1 MNKTE
6 ARKIFSEKR
15 KSVSLENKLINDKK
29 IFDNIIN
36 SHIINDFEKILC
48 YVSVKDEPDTRILID
63 YLMKSG
69 KTVYIPHCS
78 ASEMKFYQLN
88 DINELI
94 DGAFGIPTV
103 DISSQKPLEN
113 FKKTICIVPALSF
126 DSNGYRL
133 GYGGGFYDRFLN
145 NKEIFKLGISY
156 EICLTDEL
164 PHDDFDIAVD
174 ALITENNII
183 RKL

>member
-6 ARKIFSEKR
+6 ARKIFSQKR
-15 KSVSLENKLINDKK
+15 KSISLEDKLIKDRK

-36 SHIINDFEKILC
+36 SHILNDFEKILC
-48 YVSVKDEPDTRILID
+48 YVSVKDEPDTRVLID
-63 YLMKSG
+63 YLIKND
-69 KTVYIPHCS
+69 KNIYIPHCI
-78 ASEMKFYQLN
+78 ASEMKFYKL
-88 DINELI
+88 DDVDKLI

-103 DISSQKPLEN
+103 DISSENSLEN
-113 FKKTICIVPALSF
+113 FKKSICIVPALSF

-133 GYGGGFYDRFLN
+133 GYGGGFYDRFLSD
-145 NKEIFKLGISY
+145 KEIFKLGISY
-156 EICLTDEL
+156 EICLTAEL
-164 PHDDFDIAVD
+164 PRDDFDISVD